1 MIKIISHSEE
11 DNSIII
17 KDIRFESLT
26 EPIILQHAS
35 NGIFSD
41 NKSLQFIYPKS
52 LEINQGIF
60 SNQYSSVVFPPVV
73 VAKQGELV
81 SISCECKA
89 VKGRLCEHQAQVLLA
104 IAKRDELRI
113 FFDENYR
120 YEQLRKAA
128 ADYGLAYE
136 TDLESLFDLKYS
148 NKKVAITPKL
158 HGLVAVNK
166 ESLANLK
173 QVINKDSALKVA
185 DADQTTIVVLK
196 QHKYYKHL
204 VIELYEAKA
213 TKDGK
218 IKNPLNPIVPLDKIW
233 QTEDHEQLKFFTG
246 VNNFQNTV
254 DKEKSEADLIA
265 LRAVVKNP
273 LKLTFYL
280 HDHKKS
286 ENVTAS
292 AIIPVE
298 VSLLSDSF
306 KLTVT
311 QVEQFFELSATI
323 QINGV
328 TYGIN
333 DLQLKLTFFLFIGQ
347 TLFLVSNLQILA
359 VIDLLKKNDGRLL
372 IHASKFKE
380 FKTQFLSELEDKIK
394 VDYKHIKLA
403 SNLQLQQQGF
413 SIEPEKIIYL
423 SDFGDQVMIIP
434 VVSYGEVEIAIRTKR
449 QVYAIDNKGKEFMVK
464 RDQSVEDGFIALI
477 IKQHPYFF
485 EQLENSLHYFYLHK
499 KHFLNDDWFLN
510 VFDDWQSNKVA
521 VLGFNELENNK
532 LNPNKV
538 KISIKILSGINWF
551 NALIN
556 VRFGK
561 SKASL
566 KQLHKAV
573 KNKSKY
579 VQLDDGSVGILPEDW
594 ILKFASYF
602 NAGEIENEETLQIP
616 KIAFSAVE
624 QLYEEEMLDGYVK
637 EEINVYR
644 RKLTDFEVI
653 QQVAMPEGLNASL
666 RFYQQQGLNW
676 LNFLD
681 DFNFGGCLAD
691 EMGLGKSLQIIAF
704 ILLQRQKA
712 KHNTN
717 LLVVPTSLVF
727 NWKHEIEKFAPSV
740 KIHTITNSDPDKNKT
755 DWNQYEVVLISYG
768 ILLSAVN
775 FLKKHEFNYIFLD
788 ESQNIKNPESQ
799 RYKAVRLLRAR
810 NRIVITGTPIENNT
824 VDLYG
829 QLSFACPGLL
839 GSKQF
844 FRDVYS
850 IPIDRLKERRRA
862 QELQNKIKPFVL
874 RRTKQ
879 QVAVE
884 LPEKTEMTLYCEMQQ
899 EQRRIYD
906 AYEKEF
912 REFISATDN
921 ELLKKRSMYV
931 LKGLTRLRQICDS
944 PQLLGE
950 DRLKGEASAKIDL
963 LIEQLESKM
972 TQHKILVFS
981 QFVSMLDLIKE
992 QLDDKGIPYVMLTG
1006 STRNRDHVVNEFQT
1020 NDKVRIFLISLK
1032 AGGTG
1037 LNLTAADYV
1046 YLVDPWWNPAVE
1058 NQAIDRVHRI
1068 GQHKNIIAV
1077 RLICA
1082 GTVEEK
1088 IMNLQESKKE
1098 LAKNMISTDASFLS
1112 SLSKN
1117 DLLRLLS

>member
-1 MIKIISHSEE
+1 MFKIISHSEE
-11 DNSIII
+11 NNCLLI
-17 KDIRFESLT
+17 KDVHFESLA
-26 EPIILQHAS
+26 EIIILQHAS
-35 NGIFSD
+35 NGIFTD
-41 NKSLQFIYPKS
+41 HKSLQYIYPKT

-60 SNQYSSVVFPPVV
+60 SNQYSSVVFPQVI
-73 VAKQGELV
+73 VAKQDELL
-81 SISCECKA
+81 SITCECKA
-89 VKGRLCEHQAQVLLA
+89 IKGRLCEHQTQVLLA
-104 IAKRDELRI
+104 IAKRDEFRV
-113 FFDENYR
+113 FFDKNYR
-120 YEQLRKAA
+120 YDQLRKAA

-136 TDLESLFDLKYS
+136 TDLDSLFNLTYS
-148 NKKVAITPKL
+148 NKKITITPKL
-158 HGLVAVNK
+158 QGLLAVNK
-166 ESLANLK
+166 ESLGNLK
-173 QVINKDSALKVA
+173 QVIVKDSTLKVA
-185 DADQTTIVVLK
+185 DADQTTIVILK

-204 VIELYEAKA
+204 IIGLYQANI

-218 IKNPLNPIVPLDKIW
+218 IKNPLNPIAPLDRIW
-233 QTEDHEQLKFFTG
+233 QTEDHQQLKFFTG
-246 VNNFQNTV
+246 INSFQGTI
-254 DKEKSEADLIA
+254 DKEKSEADIVA
-265 LRAVVKNP
+265 LRAVINNP
-273 LKLTFYL
+273 LKFTFYL
-280 HDHKKS
+280 HDNRKS
-286 ENVTAS
+286 ENVTAT
-292 AIIPVE
+292 AVLPVE
-298 VSLLSDSF
+298 VNLLSDGF

-311 QVEQFFELSATI
+311 QADQFFELSANA
-323 QINGV
+323 QINGID
-328 TYGIN
+328 YGIN
-333 DLQLKLTFFLFIGQ
+333 DLQLTLTYFLFIGQ
-347 TLFLVSNLQILA
+347 TLFLVDNLQILN
-359 VIDLLKKNDGRLL
+359 VIELLKKNNGRLL
-372 IHASKFKE
+372 IHVSKFKE
-380 FKTQFLSELEDKIK
+380 FKTQFLGELEDKIK
-394 VDYKHIKLA
+394 VDYKHVKPA
-403 SNLQLQQQGF
+403 TTLQLKQQGF
-413 SIEPEKIIYL
+413 GNEPEKIIYL

-449 QVYAIDNKGKEFMVK
+449 QIYAVDSKGKEFMVK
-464 RDQSVEDGFIALI
+464 RDNAVEDGFIGLI
-477 IKQHPYFF
+477 IKQHAYFF
-485 EQLENSLHYFYLHK
+485 EQLENDLHYFYLHK
-499 KHFLNDDWFLN
+499 KHFLNEDWFLN
-510 VFDDWQSNKVA
+510 VFDEWQSNKIT

-579 VQLDDGSVGILPEDW
+579 VQLDDGSLGILPADW
-594 ILKFASYF
+594 IAKFDAYF
-602 NAGEIENEETLQIP
+602 KAAEIADEETLQIP
-616 KIAFSAVE
+616 KVAFSTVE

-637 EEINVYR
+637 EEINAYR
-644 RKLTDFEVI
+644 RKLNDFDAV
-653 QQVAMPEGLNASL
+653 QQISVPEGLNATL

-691 EMGLGKSLQIIAF
+691 DMGLGKSLQIIAF
-704 ILLQRQKA
+704 ILLQRQKSA
-712 KHNTN
+712 HNTN

-727 NWKHEIEKFAPSV
+727 NWKHEIEKFAPSINV
-740 KIHTITNSDPDKNKT
+740 HTITSSDPDKNT
-755 DWNQYEVVLISYG
+755 NDWGQYEVILISYG
-768 ILLSAVN
+768 TLLSAVN
-775 FLKKHEFNYIFLD
+775 FLKKYEFNYIFLD

-799 RYKAVRLLRAR
+799 RYKAARLLQAR

-839 GSKQF
+839 GSKQY

-850 IPIDRLKERRRA
+850 IPIDRLKERRRT
-862 QELQNKIKPFVL
+862 QELQNKIKPFIL

-879 QVAVE
+879 QVAGE
-884 LPEKTEMTLYCEMQQ
+884 LPEKTTMTLYCEMQP

-921 ELLKKRSMYV
+921 ELLKNRSMYV

-963 LIEQLESKM
+963 LMEQIESKM

-981 QFVSMLDLIKE
+981 QFVSMLDLIRE
-992 QLDDKGIPYVMLTG
+992 QLDDKGIAYVMLTG
-1006 STRNRDHVVNEFQT
+1006 STRNRDSVVNEFKT
-1020 NDKVRIFLISLK
+1020 NNNIRVFLISLK

-1037 LNLTAADYV
+1037 LNLTEADYV

-1068 GQHKNIIAV
+1068 GQHKNIVAV

-1098 LAKNMISTDASFLS
+1098 LANNMISTDTSFLS

-1117 DLLRLLS
+1117 DLMRLLS